1 MFVSAG
7 SIVRRA
13 LTKRVCLSDIL
24 GMSQMRGSGVLHVC
38 TTEVQRKKINAC
50 LGTSYS
56 LWTLL
61 LQACRYNFPCPLNTA
76 VQDHSDQTGT
86 GKASALFELQHHC
99 LDIMRMRPH
108 SIFLAALKIQLHTE
122 VSPLMLQTG
131 IGLFEGRRMD
141 TITLWGCVQE
151 HHM

>member
-1 MFVSAG
+1 MY
-7 SIVRRA
+7 A
-13 LTKRVCLSDIL
+13 LPK
-24 GMSQMRGSGVLHVC
+24 
-38 TTEVQRKKINAC
+38 RKKINAC

-86 GKASALFELQHHC
+86 
-99 LDIMRMRPH
+99 
-108 SIFLAALKIQLHTE
+108 ALKIQLHTE